1 MLTASFF
8 SYKGGSGR
16 TSLLYNTI
24 PFLAEA
30 LKASP
35 DNPIIIV
42 DCDTESAGLTFLL
55 DCYIDKQT
63 ITVQS
68 LCNNGIEDDE
78 SFGNLTSIRQHPF
91 FRMLP
96 QVGKKF
102 GITADGKDGTIL
114 FIPADKGAIKI
125 NSGSSENRLK
135 ELKDICNTYGAA
147 ALIFDTPAGDQRAAK
162 WSVDASKVIVTVMRI
177 TNQFRVGTRR
187 YIKSNLGEWA
197 GKNIILCPN
206 AVPTHDICIDG
217 EEINL
222 ANFKQEKIIE
232 YFSELFENANN
243 YLDLRMLQGDLFG
256 VNEVERFKYAESVLY
271 AAKKIN
277 DTDEAMAYE
286 RYKLLAEILEG
297 YKS

>member
-24 PFLAEA
+24 PFLADV
-30 LKASP
+30 LDASP
-35 DNPIIIV
+35 EHPIVIV

-68 LCNNGIEDDE
+68 VCNNGIEDDE
-78 SFGNLTSIRQHPF
+78 AITANITNIRQHPF
-91 FRMLP
+91 FKMLP

-102 GITADGKDGTIL
+102 GITADGRDGTIL
-114 FIPADKGAIKI
+114 FIPAAKGAIKL
-125 NSGSSENRLK
+125 NSGSSENRLN
-135 ELKDICNTYGAA
+135 ELKDVCRRYGAA

-162 WSVDASKVIVTVMRI
+162 WSVDASKAVVTVMRI
-177 TNQFRVGTRR
+177 TNQFRVGTKR
-187 YIKSNLGEWA
+187 YIKENLGEWG

-217 EEINL
+217 VEINL
-222 ANFKQEKIIE
+222 ADFKAEKIID
-232 YFSELFENANN
+232 YFSELFENSNN
-243 YLDLRMLQGDLFG
+243 YLDLRMLEGDLFG

-271 AAKKIN
+271 AAKHRN

-286 RYKLLAEILEG
+286 RYKLLAEILGE
-297 YKS
+297 Y